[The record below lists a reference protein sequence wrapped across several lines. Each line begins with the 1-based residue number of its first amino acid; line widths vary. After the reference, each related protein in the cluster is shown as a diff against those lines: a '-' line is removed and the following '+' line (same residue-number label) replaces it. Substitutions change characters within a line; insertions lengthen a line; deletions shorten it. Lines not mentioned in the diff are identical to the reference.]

1 MGRGAVNGFE
11 TGLLGDRA
19 WLEVAGGARIAL
31 PAERWHAAPADGD
44 ELLLGACTGPTV
56 DIGCGPGRLGAALG
70 ELGVPV
76 LGVDSS
82 PVAVELARRRGVP
95 VVQRNVF
102 ERLPAEGRW
111 RHALLADGNI
121 GIGGDPVGLLH
132 RVARLLAPGGSAL
145 VELDPPGG
153 GLRRSR
159 ARIST
164 GGESAPG
171 AWFDWAWVAADAA
184 PEVASD
190 AGLRLDWVVGR
201 GGRWF
206 AELRKPGDAPSTTE
220 DATECTAGQ
229 ATEDPACGPVG
240 GGQERW

>member
-1 MGRGAVNGFE
+1 MNGFD
-11 TGLLGDRA
+11 TGLLGGPA
-19 WLEVAGGARIAL
+19 WLEAASGARIAL

-56 DIGCGPGRLGAALG
+56 DIGCGPGRLSAALG
-70 ELGVPV
+70 DLGVPV

-82 PVAVELARRRGVP
+82 PVAVDLTRRRGAP
-95 VVQRNVF
+95 VVLRNVF
-102 ERLPAEGRW
+102 ESLPAEGRW

-153 GLRRSR
+153 GLRRGR
-159 ARIST
+159 ARVST
-164 GGESAPG
+164 GESAPG
-171 AWFDWAWVAADAA
+171 TWFDWAWVAADAA
-184 PEVASD
+184 PGLASD

-206 AELRKPGDAPSTTE
+206 AEFRKPGRASDPPGDAE
-220 DATECTAGQ
+220 RQAGS
-229 ATEDPACGPVG
+229 
-240 GGQERW
+240 